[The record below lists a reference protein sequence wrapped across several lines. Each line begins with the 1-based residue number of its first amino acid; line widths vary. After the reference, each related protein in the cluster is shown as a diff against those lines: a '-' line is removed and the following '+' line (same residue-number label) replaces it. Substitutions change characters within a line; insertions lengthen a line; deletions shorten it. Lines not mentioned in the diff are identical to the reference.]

1 MDYIFLGRSGL
12 SVSRLSFGAAT
23 FGGADAADLAV
34 GRIGV
39 VELPGAQ
46 RLVGLCRDAG
56 VNYFDTAD
64 VYSAGDS
71 ETILGKALGATRQ
84 QIVLGTKT
92 TMPMGPG
99 QHDLGASRQ
108 HIVRACEDS
117 LRRLGTDWID
127 LYQIHYPDY
136 LTPVEETLRALDDL
150 VRSGK
155 VRYIG
160 CSNYSAWH
168 MMRSTAASDAR
179 HLERFVSHQISYSL
193 LDRDTELEVVPAAI
207 DQGVGLMAWGPL
219 SGGFLTGK
227 YHRNQPMPKGSR
239 FEELPNYPGPSD
251 LDKAHDVVDAMRA
264 IAEAR
269 DRPVAEVGINWV
281 LRKPWI
287 SSVVLGART
296 EDQLKSNLKAT
307 EWALSEAE
315 VATLDAVSAPRVPY
329 PYWVQQKINAARTPA
344 LPFYHA

>member
-1 MDYIFLGRSGL
+1 L
-12 SVSRLSFGAAT
+12 SVSRLA
-23 FGGADAADLAV
+23 FGGATLGGPDSADLAV

-39 VELPGAQ
+39 VELPLAQ
-46 RLVGLCRDAG
+46 RLTGLCLDAG
-56 VNYFDTAD
+56 INYFDTAD

-71 ETILGKALGATRQ
+71 ETILGQALGAERQ
-84 QIVLGTKT
+84 NVLIGTKT
-92 TMPMGPG
+92 SMPMGTG
-99 QHDLGASRQ
+99 RHDRGASRQ
-108 HIVRACEDS
+108 HLIRACENS

-155 VRYIG
+155 VRYLG

-168 MMRSTAASDAR
+168 MMRSTAASDLLN
-179 HLERFVSHQISYSL
+179 LERFVSHQISFSL
-193 LDRDTELEVVPAAI
+193 VDRDTEQEVVPAAI

-227 YHRNQPMPKGSR
+227 YRRDAPMPKGSR
-239 FEELPNYPGPSD
+239 FEALPNYPGLSD
-251 LDKAHDVVDAMRA
+251 WEKGYAVVDAMRS
-264 IAEAR
+264 IAESH

-287 SSVVLGART
+287 SAVILGART
-296 EDQLKSNLKAT
+296 EEQLKANLRAT
-307 EWALSEAE
+307 EWTLTEDE
-315 VATLDAVSAPRVPY
+315 VATLDAVSAPKIAY
-329 PYWVQQKINAARTPA
+329 PYWVQQQINAERTPP
-344 LPFYHA
+344 LPSYRP